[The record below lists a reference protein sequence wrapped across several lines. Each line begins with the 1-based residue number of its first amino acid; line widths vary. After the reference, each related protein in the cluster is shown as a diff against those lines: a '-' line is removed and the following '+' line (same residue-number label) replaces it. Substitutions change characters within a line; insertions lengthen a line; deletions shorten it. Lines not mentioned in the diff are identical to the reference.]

1 MRSDILEFYKAQIE
15 DDFVPYWKKFEDSE
29 NGGILNC
36 INNYGDKKISDN
48 KFIWSQGRY
57 LFILG
62 KLYELE
68 KNKLLENI
76 NSKHIRAHMDK
87 TYNFI
92 SKYGIYDDKCCY
104 LVDYKG
110 NKLIDEKTGRYYAS
124 IFADCFAVIGM
135 AQYANII
142 ESREAALEAYRLYKS
157 VVKRIGEN
165 NYLTEPYPI
174 PDGYKVHSIP
184 MILIN
189 TTYEIIRM
197 LKKIG
202 FDFEDE
208 IQFGLSQIDTI
219 MTVFYDDGLIREH
232 VSTSENYETR
242 LLDRHINPGHTLE
255 DLWFIIEFLKDYDD
269 VEPYLE
275 KIIYIAKKTFDLGW
289 DKEYGG
295 LLRFVDKEGG
305 VPKGEYNGSDYEKLI
320 LDTNDM
326 KLWWPHSE
334 ILYLF
339 LFLYELSGD
348 EEMMTYYEKASNYV
362 FDTFPN
368 KEIGEWIQIR
378 KRDGSPE
385 DKLVALPVKDPF
397 HILRNYIKIVE
408 LGK

>member
-15 DDFVPYWKKFEDSE
+15 DDFVPYWKKFEDSG

-68 KNKLLENI
+68 NNKLLENI

-110 NKLIDEKTGRYYAS
+110 NKLIDEKTGRYDAS

-135 AQYANII
+135 AQYANVI

-202 FDFEDE
+202 FNFEDE
-208 IQFGLSQIDTI
+208 IQFGLSQINTI

-255 DLWFIIEFLKDYDD
+255 DLWFIIEFLKDYG
-269 VEPYLE
+269 ELQPYLE
-275 KIIYIAKKTFDLGW
+275 KIICIAKKTFDLGW

-305 VPKGEYNGSDYEKLI
+305 APKGEYNGSDYEKLI

-348 EEMMTYYEKASNYV
+348 EEMMTYYEKASDYV

>member
-1 MRSDILEFYKAQIE
+1 MRSNILEFYKSQIE
-15 DDFVPYWKKFEDSE
+15 DNFIPYWEKFEDSD
-29 NGGILNC
+29 NGGVLNC

-62 KLYELE
+62 KIYELK
-68 KNKLLENI
+68 KNNLLEKI
-76 NSKHIRAHMDK
+76 DSKCIRSHMDK

-92 SKYGIYDDKCCY
+92 IKHGIYDDKCCY
-104 LVDYKG
+104 LVDCKG
-110 NKLIDEKTGRYYAS
+110 NKLIDEKTGRYDAS

-135 AQYANII
+135 AQYANVI
-142 ESREAALEAYRLYKS
+142 ESAEAAKKAKCLYDS
-157 VVKRIGEN
+157 VVNRIKKN
-165 NYLTEPYPI
+165 DYLTEPYPI

-189 TTYEIIRM
+189 TTFEIIRM
-197 LKKIG
+197 LEKLG
-202 FDFEDE
+202 FNYDEE
-208 IQFGLSQIDTI
+208 IQFGLSQIDII
-219 MTVFYDDGLIREH
+219 MTIFYDDGLIREH
-232 VSTSENYETR
+232 VSTNENYKTR

-255 DLWFIIEFLKDYDD
+255 DLWFIIEFLREYGDL
-269 VEPYLE
+269 EPYLE
-275 KIIYIAKKTFDLGW
+275 KLIYIAKRTFNLGW

-305 VPKGEYNGSDYEKLI
+305 APKGEFNGSDYENLI
-320 LDTNDM
+320 LDTFDM

-339 LFLYELSGD
+339 LLLYELSGD
-348 EEMMTYYEKASNYV
+348 EEMMSYYEKSSAYV

-378 KRDGSPE
+378 KRDGSPQ